1 MGNSVGALSVLEQAS
16 LRVISIQTVLGI
28 YEEVIGACIQACRL
42 GRHGNTFAEVSGFL
56 QKIGQ
61 TLDDNIYT
69 VMQVNKGMINE
80 TLMGGGPDTL
90 RT

>member
-1 MGNSVGALSVLEQAS
+1 
-16 LRVISIQTVLGI
+16 
-28 YEEVIGACIQACRL
+28 
-42 GRHGNTFAEVSGFL
+42 L